1 MVLSHKLRSILSRVG
16 TYSVLAV
23 VSVLIIFPLFW
34 MALTSFKSEVQLFS
48 IPPIVLPEPFTLS
61 NYETVLK
68 NGSFVT
74 YFGNSI
80 YIALLT
86 VGISTLLAIPAA
98 YGLARTRFYGSKL
111 VTGLII
117 FMRMV
122 PGITFCIPYYMLMR
136 SLRLNNTHWALL
148 VMYIPSQLLMSI
160 WLMRNFFLSLP
171 AELEEAADID
181 GASLLRKIFAVVVP
195 ISLPSITTAVLF
207 AFLQAWNEYL
217 LATTMVRSPEL
228 WTMPMGMAAYTS
240 AFRIYWGEL
249 MTNATLYTVPV
260 IVFTVFA
267 QKGLISGLTVGAVKA

>member
-1 MVLSHKLRSILSRVG
+1 MDPKARSFISKMG
-16 TYSVLAV
+16 TYSVLIV
-23 VSVLIIFPLFW
+23 VSLLIVFPLFW

-48 IPPIVLPEPFTLS
+48 IPPIVMPSPFTMN
-61 NYETVLK
+61 NYETVLR

-80 YIALLT
+80 YIAICT
-86 VGISTLLAIPAA
+86 VAISTLLAIPTA
-98 YGLARTRFYGSKL
+98 YGFESVRFYGSKL
-111 VTGLII
+111 VSGVII

-136 SLRLNNTHWALL
+136 SIGLSNTRWALL
-148 VMYIPSQLLMSI
+148 VMYIPAQLLMSI

-171 AELEEAADID
+171 TELEAAADID
-181 GASLLRKIFAVVVP
+181 GASLLRKLFSVVVP
-195 ISLPSITTAVLF
+195 ISLPSISTAVLF

-228 WTMPMGMAAYTS
+228 WTMPMGMAAYTG
-240 AFRIYWGEL
+240 AFRIFWGEL
-249 MTNATLYTVPV
+249 MTNATLYTIPV
-260 IVFTVFA
+260 IIFTVFA

>member
-16 TYSVLAV
+16 TYSVLTV

-160 WLMRNFFLSLP
+160 WLMRNFFLSIP
-171 AELEEAADID
+171 RDIIDSARSD
-181 GASLLRKIFAVVVP
+181 GAGNMTIFRRIVCPLARSTVML
-195 ISLPSITTAVLF
+195 IVLF
-207 AFLQAWNEYL
+207 K
-217 LATTMVRSPEL
+217 
-228 WTMPMGMAAYTS
+228 
-240 AFRIYWGEL
+240 
-249 MTNATLYTVPV
+249 PV
-260 IVFTVFA
+260 KRKNWEDEA
-267 QKGLISGLTVGAVKA
+267 E

>member
-1 MVLSHKLRSILSRVG
+1 MDPKARSFISKMG
-16 TYSVLAV
+16 TYSVLIV
-23 VSVLIIFPLFW
+23 VSLLIVFPLFW

-48 IPPIVLPEPFTLS
+48 IPPIVMPSPFTMN
-61 NYETVLK
+61 NYETVLR

-80 YIALLT
+80 YIAICT
-86 VGISTLLAIPAA
+86 VAISTLLAIPAA
-98 YGLARTRFYGSKL
+98 YGLARVRFYGSKL
-111 VTGLII
+111 VSGVII

-136 SLRLNNTHWALL
+136 SIGLSNTRWALL
-148 VMYIPSQLLMSI
+148 VMYIPAQLLMSI

-171 AELEEAADID
+171 TELEDAADID
-181 GASLLRKIFAVVVP
+181 GASLLRKIFSVVVP
-195 ISLPSITTAVLF
+195 ISLPSISTAVLF

-228 WTMPMGMAAYTS
+228 WTMPMGMAAYTG
-240 AFRIYWGEL
+240 AFRIFWGEL
-249 MTNATLYTVPV
+249 MTNATLYTIPV
-260 IVFTVFA
+260 IIFTVFA